1 MVELIAQFAVN
12 GLIVG
17 LNYSLTAIGLTMI
30 FGIMNIANFAHGQF
44 YMLGGFFAYFLAQA
58 LGLNYFVALA
68 VAVVAVAC
76 VGWAF
81 ERLVFTRLRRATL
94 LSSVLATIGIGILL
108 EALAHVVWGPQPEN
122 IPAPFSP
129 IAVEIGPVYL
139 TESRIFAF
147 LTTIATL
154 VALQLFLA
162 RTRFGTAMRAAFQQ
176 QEAALLVGIDVD
188 RLHAF
193 TFALGAGLAALGGA
207 LLGTLFSV
215 YPTMGDLATL
225 KAFIVVILGGLGSII
240 GATIGGLILGV
251 AEGLGTMVASAWKDA
266 VGFLLVILILLYKPD
281 GLFKR

>member
-58 LGLNYFVALA
+58 LGLNYFLALA

-76 VGWAF
+76 IGWVF

-122 IPAPFSP
+122 IPSPFSP
-129 IAVEIGPVYL
+129 IALEIGPVYL

-147 LTTIATL
+147 FTTIATL

-225 KAFIVVILGGLGSII
+225 KAFIVVILGGLGSIA